1 VHGSFHF
8 TVTDAALV
16 THELDVLAG
25 QCSEPIQVA
34 AGVNEVVEAARSDT
48 VLTDVDASPEDRLL
62 TVNLINRTATVEVP
76 VSDSPNDETQVF
88 FFNELL
94 RGQLK
99 LCKAL
104 GSGSAD
110 LVGQQFE
117 LEVFDVS
124 DPDHPYS
131 LGTRR
136 ITAGST
142 TQCAIF
148 GFVPIGTPIKVVEN
162 FSTTDDEWTK
172 YDETGQYITN
182 NGPAYLTIAPG
193 VNTATITNQ
202 ARGRL
207 EICKAKIRTLNDDK
221 QPTFTFRVDG
231 TLTITVQAGKCSTA
245 RDVTVGS
252 HTVSESATL
261 PSSDYELDSNAPGYG
276 IVVYPADR
284 EVSRNLNTRTVTV
297 NVPYAFGNGE
307 TVVTFINRVKLG
319 AIKVCKEIPMTSED
333 SLGMKHFT
341 YTVEPNITTLGPIS
355 PHECS
360 FFTQPLPILNA
371 DGTPRN
377 IKIFESSPDASPST
391 YTVTSATCAGCR
403 MFVWPYQNNVYQVN
417 FNLGPGTNV
426 VTYNNKST
434 DP

>member
-1 VHGSFHF
+1 
-8 TVTDAALV
+8 
-16 THELDVLAG
+16 VLAG

-34 AGVNEVVEAARSDT
+34 AGVNEIVEAARSDT

-104 GSGSAD
+104 GTGSAD
-110 LVGQQFE
+110 LVGQRFE
-117 LEVFDVS
+117 LDVYDVS
-124 DPDHPYS
+124 DPDHPYF
-131 LGTRR
+131 LGDRE
-136 ITAGST
+136 IVAGTT
-142 TQCAIF
+142 TQCVIF
-148 GFVPIGTPIKVVEN
+148 GFVPIGTPIAVNES
-162 FSTTDDEWTK
+162 FRTEDDWNTRF
-172 YDETGQYITN
+172 DETGQYIQN
-182 NGPAYLTIAPG
+182 NGPVSLTIAPG

-207 EICKAKIRTLNDDK
+207 EVCKLKIRSLNDDK
-221 QPTFTFRVDG
+221 QPTFTFRIDNG
-231 TLTITVQAGKCSTA
+231 TPFTVQAGKCSPPK
-245 RDVTVGS
+245 DVTVGS
-252 HTVSESATL
+252 HTVTESATL
-261 PSSDYELDSNAPGYG
+261 PSSDYELDPNANGG

-284 EVSRNLNTRTVTV
+284 EVSRNLNTRSVTV

-319 AIKVCKEIPMTSED
+319 AIKVCKEIPITSED
-333 SLGMKHFT
+333 SLGMKHFQ
-341 YTVEPNITTLGPIS
+341 YTVYQNGNYWYTTPTIL
-355 PHECS
+355 PHECT
-360 FFTQPLPILNA
+360 FFGDAKPILNS
-371 DGTPRN
+371 DGSPRA
-377 IKIFESSPDASPST
+377 ITIDEGSPDAPSTT

-403 MFVWPYQNNVYQVN
+403 YFQWQGAPGGNGNKLEVK